1 MSGALKD
8 DLEFAQGKA
17 GLPRWHSGKES
28 ACQCRR
34 RRRLG
39 FDPWVRKIPWRRD
52 GNPLQYSCL
61 ENSMGRE
68 AWWLQS
74 MGPLKSRTC
83 LSTHTH
89 TYRGKDFS

>member
-17 GLPRWHSGKES
+17 GLPRWRSDKES

-34 RRRLG
+34 HRRLG

-68 AWWLQS
+68 AWRATVH
-74 MGPLKSRTC
+74 GAFKE
-83 LSTHTH
+83 
-89 TYRGKDFS
+89 